1 MQTTDISAL
10 KGILNHL
17 PTPIRESL
25 EAYAIDTQLPI
36 EFVIEMARSSRYP
49 QGVASFLDLDSTTF
63 AECRTDSPGQMREQ
77 IEILQLQLA
86 AAQAQLPQ

>member
-17 PTPIRESL
+17 PVNIREAL
-25 EAYAIDTQLPI
+25 EAYAGEAEMPI
-36 EFVIEMARSSRYP
+36 EFVIEMAI
-49 QGVASFLDLDSTTF
+49 ASFLDLDSTTF
-63 AECRTDSPGQMREQ
+63 DDCRIDSPGKMREQ

-86 AAQAQLPQ
+86 AAQDHSAKI

>member
-36 EFVIEMARSSRYP
+36 EFVIEMAI
-49 QGVASFLDLDSTTF
+49 ASFLDLDSTTF
-63 AECRTDSPGQMREQ
+63 AECRTHSPGQMREQ
-77 IEILQLQLA
+77 SEILQLQLA

>member
-10 KGILNHL
+10 KDILNHL

-36 EFVIEMARSSRYP
+36 EFVIEMAI
-49 QGVASFLDLDSTTF
+49 ASFLDLDSTTF

>member
-1 MQTTDISAL
+1 MTMQTQDISAL

-17 PTPIRESL
+17 PPNIRAAL
-25 EAYAIDTQLPI
+25 EEYAIASEMPI

-63 AECRTDSPGQMREQ
+63 ADCRTDSPGQLREQ
-77 IEILQLQLA
+77 IEILQIQLA
-86 AAQAQLPQ
+86 AAQGLS